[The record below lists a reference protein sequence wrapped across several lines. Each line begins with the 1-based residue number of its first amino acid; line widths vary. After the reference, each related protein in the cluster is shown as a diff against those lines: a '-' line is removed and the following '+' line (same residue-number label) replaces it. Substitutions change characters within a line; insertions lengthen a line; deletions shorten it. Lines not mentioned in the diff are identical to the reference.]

1 MTHPMN
7 TAAPTPTAPTTLI
20 AEDEPLLARGM
31 VRLLAKLW
39 PPLQV
44 VATVTDGPRAIQA
57 CAEHCPD
64 VVFLDVRMPGCT
76 GIEAAEAIVDNWPE
90 HKPLPLIVFVTAF
103 DRYAVDAFE
112 RAAVDYVLKPVE
124 PERMALTCE
133 RLRQRL
139 SERAGGTHRPWIEGS
154 VTQLAAAST
163 PDSPLQWIPASVGET
178 THMVAIDDVLYLE
191 ADDKLLRVVTADK
204 TYLVRMPLRELLPRL
219 ESGRFMQINR
229 GIAVQAKLMDRVV
242 RDELGR
248 LQLCLRGRPERLAIS
263 RSHAHLFKA
272 W

>member
-1 MTHPMN
+1 MN
-7 TAAPTPTAPTTLI
+7 TALHAPAPTALI
-20 AEDEPLLARGM
+20 AEDEPLLARGL
-31 VRLLAKLW
+31 VRLLTKLW

-44 VATVTDGPRAIQA
+44 LDTVTDGPGAVKA
-57 CAEHCPD
+57 CAELHPD

-76 GIEAAEAIVDNWPE
+76 GIEAAEAIVDDWPE
-90 HKPLPLIVFVTAF
+90 HMPLPLIVFVTAF

-139 SERAGGTHRPWIEGS
+139 SERAGGTPRPWIEGS
-154 VTQLAAAST
+154 VAQLNPASA
-163 PDSPLQWIPASVGET
+163 PFSPLQWIPASVGQT
-178 THMVAIDDVLYLE
+178 THMVAIDDVLYFE
-191 ADDKLLRVVTADK
+191 ADDKLLRVITADK
-204 TYLVRMPLRELLPRL
+204 THLVRMPLRELLPRL
-219 ESGRFMQINR
+219 EKGRFMQINR
-229 GIAVQAKLMDRVV
+229 GIAVQAKWMDRAV

-248 LQLCLRGRPERLAIS
+248 LQLCLRDRPERLAIS